1 MPSVRPRLL
10 YENIQIADHLFFWY
24 VCSAK
29 TKFRNSQKANFRKLV
44 NETPDCEQRV
54 WDHNLDGNQVLYHH
68 PACKK
73 WCVQIYN

>member
-1 MPSVRPRLL
+1 MPSVSPSLL
-10 YENIQIADHLFFWY
+10 YENIYLWY

-29 TKFRNSQKANFRKLV
+29 TKFKNCQKANFRKLV
-44 NETPDCEQRV
+44 NETPDSEQRV

-68 PACKK
+68 PVCKK